1 MSMQQN
7 IDFQTLPLCTTGQGN
22 KCVWLSCAII
32 VHAHKVYKDIG
43 HQSSESFSFSKAA
56 NTVEYIIH
64 FWKAANTVEYIIY
77 FLEGRNMVE
86 YIIYFLRAA
95 NMVEYS
101 PACFERRKCSRNHC
115 KGCTIQIIDKV
126 KIQIIWSKNKKNTA
140 KKSNTL
146 VKKFNNPDKKSNN
159 PVKKLD
165 DPVKILLF
173 FSHVNVYFQVIPYI
187 RVARTCIEPIT
198 HFLFL

>member
-1 MSMQQN
+1 MKGVFYLVVKQS
-7 IDFQTLPLCTTGQGN
+7 IDFQTLPLCTFGQGN

-64 FWKAANTVEYIIY
+64 FWKAANTLEYIIY
-77 FLEGRNMVE
+77 FLK
-86 YIIYFLRAA
+86 AA

-126 KIQIIWSKNKKNTA
+126 KIQII
-140 KKSNTL
+140 
-146 VKKFNNPDKKSNN
+146 
-159 PVKKLD
+159 
-165 DPVKILLF
+165 
-173 FSHVNVYFQVIPYI
+173 
-187 RVARTCIEPIT
+187 
-198 HFLFL
+198 

>member
-1 MSMQQN
+1 MKGVFYLVVKQS
-7 IDFQTLPLCTTGQGN
+7 IDFQTLPLCTFGQGN

-86 YIIYFLRAA
+86 YIIYFSRAA
-95 NMVEYS
+95 NMVEY
-101 PACFERRKCSRNHC
+101 
-115 KGCTIQIIDKV
+115 II
-126 KIQIIWSKNKKNTA
+126 
-140 KKSNTL
+140 
-146 VKKFNNPDKKSNN
+146 
-159 PVKKLD
+159 
-165 DPVKILLF
+165 
-173 FSHVNVYFQVIPYI
+173 YF
-187 RVARTCIEPIT
+187 
-198 HFLFL
+198 